1 MTNCFKFILF
11 LLQLHCSC
19 VALGTPSDMLPI
31 DLGSCRYDEGID
43 GSIIHTLASTNIVSA
58 LYVGKKQITSYDTPS
73 NNTTNDN
80 NDNNNDNDAE
90 TEEKAKEEKSPTI
103 VTWTITNILNHVARK
118 RNPRYNAFIDC
129 GALITGMSNVEVA
142 RYLLENGLCTTT
154 TGDSLSDS
162 TSSIEGVVFLNK
174 EDKKMVLLRTGT

>member
-1 MTNCFKFILF
+1 MIYR
-11 LLQLHCSC
+11 
-19 VALGTPSDMLPI
+19 LPI

-58 LYVGKKQITSYDTPS
+58 LYVGKKQITSYDTPV
-73 NNTTNDN
+73 NTTTTNN
-80 NDNNNDNDAE
+80 NDDNDNDAE

-103 VTWTITNILNHVARK
+103 VTWTIRNILNHVARK

-162 TSSIEGVVFLNK
+162 KSSIEGVVFLNK

>member
-1 MTNCFKFILF
+1 
-11 LLQLHCSC
+11 
-19 VALGTPSDMLPI
+19 MLPI

-58 LYVGKKQITSYDTPS
+58 LYVGKKQITSYDTPV
-73 NNTTNDN
+73 NNTTNDDN
-80 NDNNNDNDAE
+80 NDNNDNDAE
-90 TEEKAKEEKSPTI
+90 TEEKAKEKKSPTI

-154 TGDSLSDS
+154 TGDSQSDS

-174 EDKKMVLLRTGT
+174 EDKKI